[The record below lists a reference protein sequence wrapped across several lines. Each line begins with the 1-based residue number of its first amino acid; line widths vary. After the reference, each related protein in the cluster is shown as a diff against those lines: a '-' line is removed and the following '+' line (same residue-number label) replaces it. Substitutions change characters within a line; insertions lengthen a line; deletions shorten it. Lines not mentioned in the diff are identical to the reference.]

1 MALETNLDGG
11 LENTDLENADREN
24 TDLENTD
31 LETNFKN
38 VVCVLDWEASF
49 FYKINGKKKT
59 KGGSKRFPAL
69 SKT

>member
-38 VVCVLDWEASF
+38 VVCVLD
-49 FYKINGKKKT
+49 
-59 KGGSKRFPAL
+59 
-69 SKT
+69 